1 MTVLQYDRTIHLYDE
16 LTVNRTNSAFSGN
29 VRHSST
35 KVGFFSVDK
44 WARCSDW
51 LNVSDRSVVSS
62 WVIVS
67 TCIESVPHRENIC
80 MSIKNAHHVTF
91 YIYTYNILCTVKKGC
106 ICSWFDIFTITCMI
120 CRNNT
125 HFIYIPDIIPGM
137 SCPIVELYKAM
148 SSGGNSSNLKRA
160 FPSVSVNPIN
170 TIKPVTFITNP
181 EIICKSKDVI
191 SAVFSFPLYHLQT
204 YIYKVIN

>member
-51 LNVSDRSVVSS
+51 LNVSDRNVVSS

-91 YIYTYNILCTVKKGC
+91 YIYTYNILCTVKK
-106 ICSWFDIFTITCMI
+106 
-120 CRNNT
+120 
-125 HFIYIPDIIPGM
+125 H
-137 SCPIVELYKAM
+137 
-148 SSGGNSSNLKRA
+148 A
-160 FPSVSVNPIN
+160 FVRGL
-170 TIKPVTFITNP
+170 TF
-181 EIICKSKDVI
+181 SLLHV
-191 SAVFSFPLYHLQT
+191 
-204 YIYKVIN
+204 